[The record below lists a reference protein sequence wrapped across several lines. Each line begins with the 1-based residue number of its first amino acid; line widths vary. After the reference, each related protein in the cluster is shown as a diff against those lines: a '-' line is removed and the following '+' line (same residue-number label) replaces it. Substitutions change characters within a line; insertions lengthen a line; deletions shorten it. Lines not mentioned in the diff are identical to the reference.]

1 MIKWKH
7 VPIALAIIGLIL
19 LPWVVSS
26 PYAIHIMIMTAIY
39 AALALSYNFSVGE
52 VGTLSLAHATFFG
65 AGGYTAALITTRL
78 SDEIPFLIVV
88 LIAGAVG
95 GALALLIGIPSFR
108 LPERSFAIGTLAFA
122 MIAQQVVHNWVS
134 FTRGPMCVV
143 PIPPPNLSL
152 PFLLNWQPSSVREYY
167 YIALIAFLI
176 VLFFSIRLVGSRIGR
191 AFNAVRESPTLA
203 TSIGIHSVKYKMLA
217 LVVGAIIAASLGVL
231 YAHYLTIMCPS
242 DLSFTVLVN
251 LLIMVYVGGVGST
264 RGVILGAII
273 FVLLPELLRLAPEYR
288 MLIYGVI
295 LLLATDFMPE
305 GLDSVVEK
313 VVDYVKK
320 RFARRSLSQ

>member
-7 VPIALAIIGLIL
+7 VSIAIAIIVLIL
-19 LPWVVSS
+19 LPWVIRS

-39 AALALSYNFSVGE
+39 AALALSYNYSIGE
-52 VGTLSLAHATFFG
+52 VGTLSLVHATFFG
-65 AGGYTAALITTRL
+65 AGGYTAALLTTKL
-78 SDEIPFLIVV
+78 PYEIPFLLVV

-95 GALALLIGIPSFR
+95 GILALLVGFPTFR

-152 PFLLNWQPSSVREYY
+152 PFTQNWQPSSVREYY
-167 YIALIAFLI
+167 YVALAIFLI
-176 VLFFSIRLVGSRIGR
+176 ILFFSNRLVGSRIGR
-191 AFNAVRESPTLA
+191 AFNAVREAPTLA
-203 TSIGIHSVKYKMLA
+203 TSLGIHTLKYKMLA
-217 LVVGAIIAASLGVL
+217 FVIGAIIAAGLGVL
-231 YAHYLTIMCPS
+231 YGQYLTIMCPS
-242 DLSFTVLVN
+242 DLSFAVLIN

-264 RGVILGAII
+264 RGVLIGAFI
-273 FVLLPELLRLAPEYR
+273 FVLLPELLRVTPEYR

-295 LLLATDFMPE
+295 LLLATDFVPE
-305 GLDSVVEK
+305 GLDSVLEK
-313 VVDYVKK
+313 IIDYVKK
-320 RFARRSLSQ
+320 RFTGRALSE

>member
-7 VPIALAIIGLIL
+7 VTIAFAIIGLIL
-19 LPWVVSS
+19 LPRVIRS
-26 PYAIHIMIMTAIY
+26 PYVIHIMIMTAIY
-39 AALALSYNFSVGE
+39 AALALSYNFSSGE
-52 VGTLSLAHATFFG
+52 VGTLSLVHATFFG

-78 SDEIPFLIVV
+78 SADIPFLIVV

-95 GALALLIGIPSFR
+95 GALALLIGLPSFR

-134 FTRGPMCVV
+134 LTRGPMCVV
-143 PIPPPNLSL
+143 PIPPPSISL
-152 PFLLNWQPSSVREYY
+152 PFSPNWQPSSVREYY

-176 VLFFSIRLVGSRIGR
+176 ILFFSNRLVGSRIGR

-203 TSIGIHSVKYKMLA
+203 TSIGIHSLKYKMLA
-217 LVVGAIIAASLGVL
+217 LVVGAVIAASLGVL

-242 DLSFTVLVN
+242 DLSFAVLVN

-264 RGVILGAII
+264 RGVILGAIV
-273 FVLLPELLRLAPEYR
+273 FVLLAELLRVTPKFR

-305 GLDSVVEK
+305 GLDSVLEK
-313 VVDYVKK
+313 IIDYAKK
-320 RFARRSLSQ
+320 KFTRRSLSQ

>member
-7 VPIALAIIGLIL
+7 VSIAIAIIVLIL
-19 LPWVVSS
+19 LPWVIRS

-39 AALALSYNFSVGE
+39 AALALSYNYSIGE
-52 VGTLSLAHATFFG
+52 VGTLSLVHATFFG
-65 AGGYTAALITTRL
+65 AGGYTAALLTTKL
-78 SDEIPFLIVV
+78 PYEIPFLLVV

-95 GALALLIGIPSFR
+95 GILALLVGFPTFR

-152 PFLLNWQPSSVREYY
+152 PFTQNWQPSSVREYY
-167 YIALIAFLI
+167 YIALAIFLI
-176 VLFFSIRLVGSRIGR
+176 ILFFSNRLVGSRIGR
-191 AFNAVRESPTLA
+191 AFNAVREAPTLA
-203 TSIGIHSVKYKMLA
+203 TSLGIHTLKYKMLA
-217 LVVGAIIAASLGVL
+217 FVIGAIIAAGLGVL
-231 YAHYLTIMCPS
+231 YGQYLTIMCPS
-242 DLSFTVLVN
+242 DLSFAVLIN

-264 RGVILGAII
+264 RGVLIGAFI
-273 FVLLPELLRLAPEYR
+273 FVLLPELLRVTPEYR

-295 LLLATDFMPE
+295 LLLATDFVPE
-305 GLDSVVEK
+305 GLDSVLEK
-313 VVDYVKK
+313 IIDYVKK
-320 RFARRSLSQ
+320 RFTGRALSE